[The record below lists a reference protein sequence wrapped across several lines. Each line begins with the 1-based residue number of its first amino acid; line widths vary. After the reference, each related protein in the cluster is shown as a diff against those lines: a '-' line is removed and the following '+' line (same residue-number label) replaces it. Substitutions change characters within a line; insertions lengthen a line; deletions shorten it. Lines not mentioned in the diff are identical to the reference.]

1 MQTYLS
7 VEQETER
14 YCILQLRLS
23 KLAMAWNIFLL
34 FPEELPILV
43 NHPKRKRKRG
53 FETGSKARFRQAA
66 DAIRKHL
73 SKRKNRKKSSFSS
86 LPPSP
91 FMTRRMSLDS
101 MSTSTTCL
109 TTPTSRTVTAS
120 QVRKAAHEKSLRYR
134 NGDFGRKSRRPK
146 PPTTSP
152 TKRFSENRHSR
163 SLSDIASLLS
173 FQLKEGTLMRKGTL
187 VL

>member
-1 MQTYLS
+1 
-7 VEQETER
+7 
-14 YCILQLRLS
+14 
-23 KLAMAWNIFLL
+23 MAWNIFLL
-34 FPEELPILV
+34 FSEELQILV

-53 FETGSKARFRQAA
+53 FETGSKAKFRQAA

-101 MSTSTTCL
+101 MSTSTTYL
-109 TTPTSRTVTAS
+109 STSKAFVTTPTSRTVTGS

-173 FQLKEGTLMRKGTL
+173 LQLKEGMLMRKGT
-187 VL
+187 

>member
-1 MQTYLS
+1 
-7 VEQETER
+7 
-14 YCILQLRLS
+14 
-23 KLAMAWNIFLL
+23 
-34 FPEELPILV
+34 LV
-43 NHPKRKRKRG
+43 KHPKRKRKRG
-53 FETGSKARFRQAA
+53 FEAGSKAKFRQAA

-101 MSTSTTCL
+101 MSTSTTYLSTSTTCL
-109 TTPTSRTVTAS
+109 TTSKAFVTTPTSRTVTGS
-120 QVRKAAHEKSLRYR
+120 QVRRAAHEKSLRYR
-134 NGDFGRKSRRPK
+134 NGDFGRKSGRPK

-173 FQLKEGTLMRKGTL
+173 FQLKEGMLMRKGTH
-187 VL
+187 VLLLKYISISLNDYL